1 VEPGFSISHPRASGV
16 YFQPPIEPPIS
27 ATAEGDQEC
36 AAQPPSPFFSLLPLL
51 VMFYAYSSSFVQAY
65 SSHILDYDIYFPFC
79 PAYEASPSDLAP
91 DDSFADMSEPE
102 GTSLSVPYT
111 DLILA
116 SLCASFISYL
126 SSSVCVSTLI
136 HRLCRI

>member
-1 VEPGFSISHPRASGV
+1 MVLLDH
-16 YFQPPIEPPIS
+16 QPHI
-27 ATAEGDQEC
+27 
-36 AAQPPSPFFSLLPLL
+36 FSLLPLR

-65 SSHILDYDIYFPFC
+65 SSHFLDYDIYFPFY
-79 PAYEASPSDLAP
+79 PTYEASPSELAP
-91 DDSFADMSEPE
+91 DDTFAGMSESG
-102 GTSLSVPYT
+102 GTSLSVPCT

-136 HRLCRI
+136 H